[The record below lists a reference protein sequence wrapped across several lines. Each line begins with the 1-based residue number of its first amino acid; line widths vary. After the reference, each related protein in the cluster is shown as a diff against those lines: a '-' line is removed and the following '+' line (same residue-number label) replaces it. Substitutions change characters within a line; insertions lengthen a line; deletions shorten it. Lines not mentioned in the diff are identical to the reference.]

1 MSGVN
6 KVILLGR
13 IGKDPE
19 VRVLEGNRK
28 VARLSLATSEA
39 YKDKTGQ
46 KVEQTEWHNI
56 EFWGPQADVIDSYVK
71 KGNMLYVE
79 GKIRTRSYDG
89 KDGQKKYVTDIVGQS
104 LTLMSAAKQEA
115 KPEPVAAGDV
125 DDSDDLPF

>member
-28 VARLSLATSEA
+28 VARLSLATSET

-46 KVEQTEWHNI
+46 KVENTEWHNI

-104 LTLMSAAKQEA
+104 LTLMGAGKQEA
-115 KPEPVAAGDV
+115 KPEPVAAGEV

>member
-28 VARLSLATSEA
+28 VARLSLATSET

-46 KVEQTEWHNI
+46 KVENTEWHNI
-56 EFWGPQADVIDSYVK
+56 EFWGPQADVIESYVK

-115 KPEPVAAGDV
+115 KPEPVAAGEV